1 MNTYIYFHVCCLSNW
16 STIFRQL
23 IADIKDSGLYYKI
36 NEIRCNVLTT
46 NYQDIRWLSDYDPM
60 IKIIGA
66 SNNLNLFET
75 PTINLLY
82 EHSQHE
88 DFNVL
93 YIHTKGIRHINNPC
107 ITDWVKYLTYF
118 NIYQHDICM
127 DELSNY
133 DVVGVN
139 LHDEP
144 CLHFSGNFWWSK
156 SQYIRTLGQC
166 NYIHY
171 NSPEFW
177 ITEQKKGNYLS
188 LWMSNT
194 DHYHSRYEEKKYKDM
209 IVNLNVA
216 KKIIQM

>member
-16 STIFRQL
+16 QDIFKQL

-46 NYQDIRWLSDYDPM
+46 NYQYIHWLSEYDSK

-66 SNNLNLFET
+66 SDNLSLFET

-82 EHSQHE
+82 EHSQTE

-93 YIHTKGIRHINNPC
+93 YIHTKGIRHTNNPC

-118 NIYQHDICM
+118 NIYRHDICI
-127 DELSNY
+127 DEIANY

-139 LHDEP
+139 LQDEP
-144 CLHFSGNFWWSK
+144 VLHFSGNFWWSK
-156 SQYIRTLGQC
+156 SQYIRTLGPC

-177 ITEQKKGNYLS
+177 ITEQKKGKYLS
-188 LWMSNT
+188 LWLSNT
-194 DHYHSRYEEKKYKDM
+194 DHYHSRYEENKYKDM

-216 KKIIQM
+216 KKFIKM